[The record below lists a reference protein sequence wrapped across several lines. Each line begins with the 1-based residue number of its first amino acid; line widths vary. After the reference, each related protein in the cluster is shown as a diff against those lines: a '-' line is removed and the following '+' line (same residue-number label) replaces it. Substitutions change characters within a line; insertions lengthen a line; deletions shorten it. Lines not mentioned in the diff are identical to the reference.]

1 MSDLLKADSVGHGV
15 VEREDR
21 LEPWW
26 PVHLPVVIRGPV
38 VSPDP
43 EPGDG
48 LGDVVS
54 AQLGQPLTS
63 TAHAAVLWTLA
74 VIPIPLSSGG
84 SIDSVLS
91 QIAAQRKKAAGLSE
105 QKPSHRSSPV
115 GPAPSSSPSE
125 LPVSPAGSSVPGG
138 KVLVLFPSPP
148 LMLVGPVLAPLT
160 PWRVR
165 GRPLSWDRLDLP
177 SGCPRAFQEGW
188 FPRSHPMPL
197 VLCALVFTS
206 HLISK
211 TPPGGTAA
219 EVRGAAGVSTG
230 YAALCWSSS
239 LTQHMFLFIDLEQ
252 KGS

>member
-1 MSDLLKADSVGHGV
+1 M
-15 VEREDR
+15 VESEQK
-21 LEPWW
+21 LEPRW
-26 PVHLPVVIRGPV
+26 PVHLPVVIRSPV
-38 VSPDP
+38 VSPDSEP
-43 EPGDG
+43 EDG

-63 TAHAAVLWTLA
+63 TAHRAVLWTLA

-125 LPVSPAGSSVPGG
+125 LPVSPAGGSVPGG

-160 PWRVR
+160 PWGVR
-165 GRPLSWDRLDLP
+165 AVPLSWDRLNLP
-177 SGCPRAFQEGW
+177 SGCPWAFQEGW

-197 VLCALVFTS
+197 VSCARVFTS
-206 HLISK
+206 PKI
-211 TPPGGTAA
+211 PPGGTGA
-219 EVRGAAGVSTG
+219 EVWGAAGVSTRF
-230 YAALCWSSS
+230 AALCWSSS
-239 LTQHMFLFIDLEQ
+239 LTQHVFVR
-252 KGS
+252 